1 MTCHISKVQA
11 GDGQIVFG
19 EENQAVLLVMY
30 GQYDSQI
37 SMFCLFQGTT
47 LMCRCGE
54 DHAYTM
60 LSICRN
66 TFDHHWESYQYTNSK
81 SVWCFTCPFFC
92 LFGLCPAKLS
102 ACKIQTFLFGHCCGS
117 RCETLLP
124 GRGITVIELRSI
136 NRQTCGMHNKTQL
149 ILLMEEI
156 LHHLRCTK
164 LFPTPLNNGFHL
176 PTSTGAGFLPSTHNS
191 WSAQRK

>member
-66 TFDHHWESYQYTNSK
+66 TFDHH
-81 SVWCFTCPFFC
+81 
-92 LFGLCPAKLS
+92 
-102 ACKIQTFLFGHCCGS
+102 
-117 RCETLLP
+117 
-124 GRGITVIELRSI
+124 
-136 NRQTCGMHNKTQL
+136 
-149 ILLMEEI
+149 
-156 LHHLRCTK
+156 
-164 LFPTPLNNGFHL
+164 
-176 PTSTGAGFLPSTHNS
+176 
-191 WSAQRK
+191 